1 MKPAGKE
8 GKPLRAVSRIPRRP
22 PGMER
27 IPLSGVQMQMWFLDQ
42 LVPGSPA
49 YHIPRAL
56 RLTGELDVDLLAR
69 AITDVVRRHEIL
81 RTAYVYADGAPWQ
94 VVTPVAIDDA
104 GIGPFETVAADGVSD
119 DLLRRYLRMWAP
131 EVGELS

>member
-42 LVPGSPA
+42 LVPGSP
-49 YHIPRAL
+49 
-56 RLTGELDVDLLAR
+56 
-69 AITDVVRRHEIL
+69 RRHEIL

-94 VVTPVAIDDA
+94 VVTPAAIDDA
-104 GIGPFETVAADGVSD
+104 GIGPFETVPADGVSD
-119 DLLRRYLRMWAP
+119 DLLRCYLRMWAP